1 MFMICSVIDD
11 AASSAEARAQHRFE
25 VLRELVEIGMEL
37 ARDVRRQA
45 LEPAEPQSPPI
56 DYSLRFGR
64 IARAVRQTLALE
76 EKFETERRER
86 REKIERAR
94 VVDAQVRGTMRKLRV
109 EEIVERV
116 LESESDAERLTDHLH
131 ERLEDAEDA
140 DFADRPLG
148 ELVAGI
154 CRDLGVTIDWSVWT
168 DETWGL
174 EAAAA
179 EGAHTARAPP
189 GEAPGPDGVRSE
201 APQLILSG

>member
-1 MFMICSVIDD
+1 VTDD
-11 AASSAEARAQHRFE
+11 AANSAEARAQHRFE
-25 VLRELVEIGMEL
+25 VLRELVDMGMEL
-37 ARDVRRQA
+37 AREVRRQA
-45 LEPAEPQSPPI
+45 LEPAEPQAPPI

-86 REKIERAR
+86 PEKVEKVR
-94 VVDAQVRGTMRKLRV
+94 VVDARVRGLMRKIKV
-109 EEIVERV
+109 GEIVERV
-116 LESESDAERLTDHLH
+116 LESETDSEFLTEILS

-174 EAAAA
+174 EALAA
-179 EGAHTARAPP
+179 ERAEAPKAPPPDTPEPDAVRSDEPARAW
-189 GEAPGPDGVRSE
+189 
-201 APQLILSG
+201 SG